1 MNASELST
9 DQVELENRI
18 NTVINQEIS
27 KLQSEISF
35 ERKAREE
42 TEEALLNMLKD
53 VIGNL
58 KGEIE
63 DERKARED
71 TEEHLLKLLEE
82 TCSKV
87 NEI

>member
-1 MNASELST
+1 
-9 DQVELENRI
+9 
-18 NTVINQEIS
+18 
-27 KLQSEISF
+27 
-35 ERKAREE
+35 
-42 TEEALLNMLKD
+42 MLRD

-63 DERKARED
+63 EERKARED